1 MHINR
6 VKNCEMGG
14 IFMVVTKPADIRK
27 EQKKYFS
34 IAYQGEP
41 VIVSRP
47 RNENVVVISEDEYNR
62 LLALGRL
69 SDFRE
74 GLISEV
80 SDETGAY
87 NTSKT
92 KKRII
97 GIAEGVKFCAEG
109 YDFDE
114 PNEEISKMFGL
125 L

>member
-1 MHINR
+1 
-6 VKNCEMGG
+6 MGG
-14 IFMVVTKPADIRK
+14 IFMVVTKPADISK

-62 LLALGRL
+62 LMTLGRL
-69 SDFRE
+69 SAYHE
-74 GLISEV
+74 GLIGEV
-80 SDETGAY
+80 SDVTEDC

-97 GIAEGVKFCAEG
+97 GIAEGIELCNPE

-114 PNEEISKMFGL
+114 YNDEIAKMFGVI
-125 L
+125 

>member
-1 MHINR
+1 
-6 VKNCEMGG
+6 MGG

-41 VIVSRP
+41 VIVARP

-62 LLALGRL
+62 LMTLGRL
-69 SDFRE
+69 SAYHE
-74 GLISEV
+74 GLIGEV
-80 SDETGAY
+80 SDVTEDY
-87 NTSKT
+87 NKSKT

-97 GIAEGVKFCAEG
+97 GIAEGIELCNPE

-114 PNEEISKMFGL
+114 YNDEIAKMFGVI
-125 L
+125 

>member
-1 MHINR
+1 
-6 VKNCEMGG
+6 
-14 IFMVVTKPADIRK
+14 MVVTKPADIRK

-80 SDETGAY
+80 LDETGAY
-87 NTSKT
+87 NTSKN

-97 GIAEGVKFCAEG
+97 GIAEGIELCNPE

-114 PNEEISKMFGL
+114 CNDEISKMFGMI
-125 L
+125 